1 MIRRQLFFFVLIGG
15 TQLAADCLI
24 FFLLVSVG
32 VNVVL
37 GNVVSRFSAACIGYI
52 LNSTITFRS
61 QTKNHLQKSTALRY
75 LSVWLTLTLTSSLL
89 IILLQSA
96 HREII
101 LVVGKPWW
109 KQHWRSPVL
118 HSCVT
123 GSMESLPWKTGTT
136 FRNL

>member
-101 LVVGKPWW
+101 LVVGKPLVEAALALASFAFMRYWIYG
-109 KQHWRSPVL
+109 KP
-118 HSCVT
+118 
-123 GSMESLPWKTGTT
+123 SMEN
-136 FRNL
+136 RNHI